1 MQGRGRGTLKRVG
14 DNQPLPHIAEVR
26 VRRVLQDLRCCP
38 AKGHVGQIPI
48 CSVAHGAFAGGTK
61 VTIESKV
68 QRGGGGQGVGEVGG
82 TDTGPHTLTHSHSHT
97 HSHTHTHIHTHTL
110 THTHTHTHTHT
121 LQFKP
126 DFAGEVAANQN
137 VSTGNVAVQNAQLMD
152 GVDTKGN
159 VVEHTRLDSPRHGLS
174 LQALPPQEAVEAATA
189 TVLHHQRRPLVCRH
203 HANQVHN
210 VPACAKGKQEQRLPH
225 QLSRVRV
232 VVNELAL
239 LDGNKRPPLRLSLRP
254 QFLPAPPHSIA
265 HRRSVLARASAV
277 STARSSIFVLV
288 IAAVQRTAVLLGALL
303 AGVIASTRVCKAR
316 AQEQVG
322 RCVLEVAAVH
332 HSKRALVQPLLAHQI
347 LSAFTPG

>member
-1 MQGRGRGTLKRVG
+1 MKWEEQTQG
-14 DNQPLPHIAEVR
+14 
-26 VRRVLQDLRCCP
+26 
-38 AKGHVGQIPI
+38 
-48 CSVAHGAFAGGTK
+48 
-61 VTIESKV
+61 
-68 QRGGGGQGVGEVGG
+68 
-82 TDTGPHTLTHSHSHT
+82 HT

-110 THTHTHTHTHT
+110 THTYTLTHSHTHTHTHTHT